1 MREGVKVKKKLCYS
15 VNSLLLA
22 SVPPCDPWIP
32 VLPCQPLIIK
42 EVPHGENTLSQNIFH
57 TLSKGILA
65 SFPLTCKGK
74 MNIHLVTVGAML
86 K

>member
-1 MREGVKVKKKLCYS
+1 MREGVKVEKKLCYS

-22 SVPPCDPWIP
+22 SVPPWIP

-42 EVPHGENTLSQNIFH
+42 EVPHGENILSQNIFH
-57 TLSKGILA
+57 SLSKGILA